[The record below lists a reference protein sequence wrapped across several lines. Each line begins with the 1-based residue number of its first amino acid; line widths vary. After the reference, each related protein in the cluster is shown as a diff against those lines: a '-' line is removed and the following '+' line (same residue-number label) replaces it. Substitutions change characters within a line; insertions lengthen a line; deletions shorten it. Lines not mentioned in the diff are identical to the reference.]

1 MSKEAIYAQTN
12 KLQYSNSMGEKI
24 LENKVTPKIVKK
36 EENQVSEGIIKREN
50 TVIAILLT
58 EGIKAYEKIKNTI
71 TIEDFKYEKN
81 KEILKKMYCELEKGN
96 SNINSVLDTVTNEE
110 ELTHITKIMAD
121 DYNIQDIEK
130 AIIDLVNIYE
140 KEKMINRRNTILSNL
155 EDSSLSQEERA
166 SLERELS
173 SIIIKLAKFK

>member
-1 MSKEAIYAQTN
+1 M
-12 KLQYSNSMGEKI
+12 
-24 LENKVTPKIVKK
+24 VTWY
-36 EENQVSEGIIKREN
+36 NNR
-50 TVIAILLT
+50 T